1 MNKREAIVMLENR
14 IEVLSRNIIEL
25 ERELNDYN
33 LKDKEKEIFK
43 TFFSVN
49 NYYQICKK
57 CLMLKLV
64 RNNLESKLDNVRNYS
79 KSDEFNQEIIQME
92 IPRVLLFTEDDID
105 DELEIINEAIKE
117 ETKEIDRKQKKID
130 EMLHKGASLSST
142 KIKIWTSGLIE
153 ELKIQEAYYV
163 LLRFIE
169 ANKNYFS
176 STETC

>member
-1 MNKREAIVMLENR
+1 MTKREAIVMLENR

-33 LKDKEKEIFK
+33 LKDKEKETFK
-43 TFFSVN
+43 VFFSVS
-49 NYYQICKK
+49 NYYQMCKK

-64 RNNLESKLDNVRNYS
+64 RNNLETKLDNARNYS

-117 ETKEIDRKQKKID
+117 EAKEIDRKQKKID
-130 EMLHKGASLSST
+130 EMLHKGVSLAST

-153 ELKIQEAYYV
+153 ELKIQEVYYV

-176 STETC
+176 STETF